1 MRVVE
6 VAAFGGPDALTVAE
20 RPDPVAAPG
29 QVLIRVHAANVNPTD
44 LSVRDGSVVRRN
56 PRVTPPVVPGWDLAG
71 EIAALGDGVT
81 GLEAGQR
88 VVAMLHWPTYSGTIG
103 AYSELVA
110 LDAALVVPTP
120 DGVDDPTAA
129 TIPLNALTADQAL
142 QIIDP
147 APGTTL
153 LVTGASGAVGAFG
166 AQFAVQRGL
175 RVIAQAG
182 RDDEDFVWSLG
193 VEDVLPRDADLTSI
207 DEVDNVFDAVP
218 LGPVAATRMAPGGT
232 AVFTRGIPAHPPAP
246 EGQRYEVVLCKDDA
260 VALRRVVADVGDGLI
275 ATRVAQVLPLAD
287 APRAHELTEAGGNH
301 GKIVLA
307 L

>member
-6 VAAFGGPDALTVAE
+6 VAAFGGPEALTVAE

-29 QVLIRVHAANVNPTD
+29 QVLIRVRAANVNPTD

-71 EIAALGDGVT
+71 EVAALGDGVT
-81 GLEAGQR
+81 GFEPGQR
-88 VVAMLHWPTYSGTIG
+88 VVAMVHWPTYSGTIG

-120 DGVDDPTAA
+120 DGVDDATAA

-142 QIIDP
+142 GIIDP

-193 VEDVLPRDADLTSI
+193 VEDVLPRDADLTAI
-207 DEVDNVFDAVP
+207 DEIDNVFDAVP

-232 AVFTRGIPAHPPAP
+232 AVFTRGVQSEAP
-246 EGQRYEVVLCKDDA
+246 DGRRFEVVLCKDDP

-275 ATRVAQVLPLAD
+275 ATRVAQVLPLEE
-287 APRAHELTEAGGNH
+287 APRAHELAEAGGNH
-301 GKIVLA
+301 GKIVLS

>member
-6 VAAFGGPDALTVAE
+6 VAAFGGPEALQVVE

-29 QVLIRVHAANVNPTD
+29 QVLVRVRAANVNPTD

-56 PRVTPPVVPGWDLAG
+56 PNVTPPVVPGWDLAG
-71 EIAALGDGVT
+71 EVAAVGDGVT
-81 GLEAGQR
+81 GLTPGQR
-88 VVAMLHWPTYSGTIG
+88 VVAMLHWPTYTGAVG

-110 LDAALVVPTP
+110 LDAGLVIPTP

-142 QIIDP
+142 AIIDP
-147 APGTTL
+147 EPGTTL
-153 LVTGASGAVGAFG
+153 LVTGASGAVGAFA

-193 VEDVLPRDADLTSI
+193 VEDVLPRDADLTAI
-207 DEVDNVFDAVP
+207 DEVDNVLDAVP
-218 LGPVAATRMAPGGT
+218 IGPVAATRMAAGGT
-232 AVFTRGIPAHPPAP
+232 AVFTRGIQGEAP
-246 EGQRYEVVLCKDDA
+246 EGQRYEVVLCKDDP

-275 ATRVAQVLPLAD
+275 ATREAQVLPMED
-287 APRAHELTEAGGNH
+287 APRAHELTETGGNH

-307 L
+307 FS